1 MLATS
6 APPANATPNADPL
19 EKNFR
24 TQLRD
29 IGIPPR
35 PTILEQ
41 IDREMRKEE
50 PDFRHL
56 EQLISADVGLA
67 AGLIKTANSPAFAFG
82 RKVRS
87 VHDALLVLGLKAV
100 VRTLAGLSLQN
111 IFPNTPNLE
120 RFWDASATTAR
131 ISAWLALQLRK
142 HSQARPDDAYTFA
155 LFRDCGI
162 PMLMI
167 PFPEYLNILKAANS
181 ERERSFTSVE
191 DELLAINH
199 ALVGAELAENWLL
212 PEDIHAAIRHHHEA
226 AVFSEDNPLALAEVS
241 RDMIAVTQL
250 AEHLLQQI
258 SGLNQTCEWEKL
270 GESCCARLQLTA
282 DEIDELATACASM
295 LREEA

>member
-1 MLATS
+1 MLETRPHPS
-6 APPANATPNADPL
+6 RNDPNVDPL

-41 IDREMRKEE
+41 IDREMRKAE

-56 EQLISADVGLA
+56 AQLISADVGLA

-131 ISAWLALQLRK
+131 IAAWLALQLRK
-142 HSQARPDDAYTFA
+142 CCQARPDDAYTYA

-167 PFPEYLNILKAANS
+167 PFPEYLEILKAAND
-181 ERERSFTSVE
+181 ERERSFTAIE
-191 DELLAINH
+191 DEMLAINH

-212 PEDIHAAIRHHHEA
+212 PEDIHAAIRHHHEP
-226 AVFSEDNPLALAEVS
+226 AVFAKANPLALPEIS

-250 AEHLLQQI
+250 AEHLLQRI
-258 SGLNQTCEWEKL
+258 SGMNRTCEWDKL
-270 GESCCARLQLTA
+270 GALCCDRLQLTA
-282 DEIDELATACASM
+282 EELDELAESCMAM
-295 LREEA
+295 LRDEA